1 MQVAEI
7 NFATYQGFGVH
18 VYGTPDAPLFIAQE
32 IAAIIGIVDIDK
44 ILADYKPDRKM
55 MLTVTRD
62 GINCPMT
69 MLTLMGL
76 FDFARSW
83 PKYTGFNNWINYYLL
98 VKIDSEYNRNQG
110 AVYFKKEIDRDVL
123 HLYLAEQL
131 TKLSEEN
138 AALRDKVK
146 ELTELRTAALTVIN
160 GITFTA
166 TVACNK

>member
-1 MQVAEI
+1 M
-7 NFATYQGFGVH
+7 
-18 VYGTPDAPLFIAQE
+18 
-32 IAAIIGIVDIDK
+32 
-44 ILADYKPDRKM
+44 
-55 MLTVTRD
+55 
-62 GINCPMT
+62 
-69 MLTLMGL
+69 
-76 FDFARSW
+76 
-83 PKYTGFNNWINYYLL
+83 
-98 VKIDSEYNRNQG
+98 
-110 AVYFKKEIDRDVL
+110 YFKKEIDRDVL